1 MLITGDQPLLR
12 QMNRMAFVRMRTQQT
27 KPSVAPRR
35 QRAVNE

>member
-12 QMNRMAFVRMRTQQT
+12 QLNRMAFVRMLTPQT
-27 KPSVAPRR
+27 VPGVAPWR